1 MIRQLTPEQVRTSE
15 RLIANTLKLGAYASF
30 LLLLIGLGLTIAKQ
44 PLGLTIS
51 RYGIIALLAAPV
63 LRILAA
69 IAMYAKERDT
79 KMILV
84 SLWILSVIGLSA
96 LAGVVTH

>member
-1 MIRQLTPEQVRTSE
+1 MIRQLTAEEVRSSE

-30 LLLLIGLGLTIAKQ
+30 ALLLIGLGMIFAKQ
-44 PLGLTIS
+44 PRALAVA
-51 RYGIIALLAAPV
+51 RFGIIALLAAPV

-69 IAMYAKERDT
+69 ILMYAKERDT